1 MKKNLDLKYD
11 SNEQYDKLI
20 YDISKVVN
28 NGRNEAAKAINNVL
42 VNTYW
47 QIGRYIVEYEQ
58 GGNSKAE
65 YGLALLKNLASDLTI
80 RLGKGFSRP
89 NLNNMRL
96 FYLRYPICQ
105 TVSDKLSWSHICEL
119 IKIDDELE
127 RSFYEKETINEKWD
141 VRTLRRQKNSSLYLR
156 LAASKDKEG
165 LLKLANNG
173 IEIQKPEDII
183 KDTYTLEFLKIPQ
196 AERYSEKELEDRII
210 GNLEKFLLEL
220 GKGFTFVGRQYR
232 LTINNINYYCD
243 LVFYH
248 RILKCFVIID
258 LKINPLQHADIGQ
271 MNMYMGYFAQEEN
284 MPEDNPPVG
293 IILAREKDE
302 LLVKYA
308 TYGIDN
314 NLFISKY
321 ELYLPD
327 RDELKKLV
335 DNILID
341 EK

>member
-196 AERYSEKELEDRII
+196 TERYSEKELEDRII

>member
-327 RDELKKLV
+327 RDDLKKLV

>member
-1 MKKNLDLKYD
+1 MKKNLYLKYD

>member
-1 MKKNLDLKYD
+1 MKKNLDLKYE

-20 YDISKVVN
+20 YDISKVVS
-28 NGRNEAAKAINNVL
+28 NGRNEVAKAINNVL

-293 IILAREKDE
+293 IILVREKDE

-335 DNILID
+335 DNILIN

>member
-1 MKKNLDLKYD
+1 MKKNLYLKYD

-220 GKGFTFVGRQYR
+220 ARRFTGIFE
-232 LTINNINYYCD
+232 IN
-243 LVFYH
+243 
-248 RILKCFVIID
+248 
-258 LKINPLQHADIGQ
+258 
-271 MNMYMGYFAQEEN
+271 
-284 MPEDNPPVG
+284 
-293 IILAREKDE
+293 
-302 LLVKYA
+302 
-308 TYGIDN
+308 
-314 NLFISKY
+314 
-321 ELYLPD
+321 
-327 RDELKKLV
+327 
-335 DNILID
+335 
-341 EK
+341 

>member
-1 MKKNLDLKYD
+1 MKKNLDVKYD

-119 IKIDDELE
+119 IKIDNELE
-127 RSFYEKETINEKWD
+127 RSFYEKETIN
-141 VRTLRRQKNSSLYLR
+141 
-156 LAASKDKEG
+156 
-165 LLKLANNG
+165 
-173 IEIQKPEDII
+173 
-183 KDTYTLEFLKIPQ
+183 
-196 AERYSEKELEDRII
+196 
-210 GNLEKFLLEL
+210 
-220 GKGFTFVGRQYR
+220 
-232 LTINNINYYCD
+232 
-243 LVFYH
+243 
-248 RILKCFVIID
+248 
-258 LKINPLQHADIGQ
+258 
-271 MNMYMGYFAQEEN
+271 
-284 MPEDNPPVG
+284 
-293 IILAREKDE
+293 
-302 LLVKYA
+302 
-308 TYGIDN
+308 
-314 NLFISKY
+314 
-321 ELYLPD
+321 
-327 RDELKKLV
+327 
-335 DNILID
+335 
-341 EK
+341 

>member
-1 MKKNLDLKYD
+1 MKKNLDLKYE

-20 YDISKVVN
+20 YDISKVVS
-28 NGRNEAAKAINNVL
+28 NGRNEVAKAINNVL